1 MSEFA
6 PEPVEPTP
14 VEGAEVEAPE
24 PAWAGPSQEEWAE
37 IQETNN
43 LIKQAISQPEPQYQQ
58 PYEQPA
64 QIDPLADDFQ
74 TQLDQY
80 LDQKFAPYASYQE
93 QLVLG
98 EAEERAKDI
107 LHSLETEKGEFLLPD
122 SSDQALSRANTHL
135 PEAQARYGY
144 GPKAAEAA
152 LAKAYEDQKAYE
164 QAVGKAYY
172 ERQINQIRGLS
183 NAPRDPG
190 VTGQQAGQQVVIP
203 EGGDEMDLVGKYFRR

>member
-14 VEGAEVEAPE
+14 AESQVVEAPAE
-24 PAWAGPSQEEWAE
+24 SWAGPSQEEWAE

-43 LIKQAISQPEPQYQQ
+43 LIKQAIQQPEPQYQQ
-58 PYEQPA
+58 PEPQMP
-64 QIDPLADDFQ
+64 QIDPLAEDFVS
-74 TQLDQY
+74 QLDQY
-80 LDQKFAPYASYQE
+80 LEQKFAPYASYQE

-98 EAEERAKDI
+98 EAEEKAKDI
-107 LHSLETEKGEFLLPD
+107 IHSLEQEKGEFLLPD
-122 SSDQALSRANTHL
+122 SSGQALQRANNHL

-152 LAKAYEDQKAYE
+152 LSRAYEEQKAYE

-183 NAPRDPG
+183 QAPRDPG
-190 VTGQQAGQQVVIP
+190 TTGQQAGQQVVIP
-203 EGGDEMDLVGKYFRR
+203 EGGNELDLVGRYFPR